1 MHKLLI
7 LTTKISFRVLFNIL
21 GICLCKK
28 NVGDEFCKP
37 FLICGCIL
45 VQVLHFFVL
54 LIMMNYSKF
63 EFYLAKIF
71 YRFGQVTWYYMCLNF
86 CALWDPYLVEMLQYS
101 PLFSLDIYQ
110 PFLLLAYLNI
120 SFCSRTSASRCI
132 SQW

>member
-7 LTTKISFRVLFNIL
+7 LTAKVSSRVLFNIL

-28 NVGDEFCKP
+28 NVWDEFCKQ

-63 EFYLAKIF
+63 EFYLANS
-71 YRFGQVTWYYMCLNF
+71 T
-86 CALWDPYLVEMLQYS
+86 D
-101 PLFSLDIYQ
+101 LFK
-110 PFLLLAYLNI
+110 
-120 SFCSRTSASRCI
+120 
-132 SQW
+132 